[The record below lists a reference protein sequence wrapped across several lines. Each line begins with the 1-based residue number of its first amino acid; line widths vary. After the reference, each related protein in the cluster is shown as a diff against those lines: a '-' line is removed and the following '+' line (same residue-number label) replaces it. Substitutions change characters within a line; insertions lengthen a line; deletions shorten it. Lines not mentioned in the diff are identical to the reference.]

1 MAVVAVFFCGILS
14 TTKKAFR
21 LKLIKNLIWR
31 FWQMSLWGQYGP
43 PWFCCCCFFLYFI
56 GSSCLFMT
64 EPWCSRNQG
73 GKDGRGKETK
83 EIKGCE
89 GDKGLTMEKWRQ
101 NKGKDWGKMKNK
113 YERKRGRKQREAR
126 KSEMW
131 AIHKQTSAKDLG
143 PAHLLLFT
151 SEEID
156 TVEERL
162 LAPGQNHCSAKL
174 ETGRTVGK
182 AQIKNALPTWTQYT
196 AAMILCWKP
205 KTQQNYFM
213 SSSTQRP
220 QFAQWLFRELLA
232 PMSIHGVPWPSKYC
246 PF

>member
-1 MAVVAVFFCGILS
+1 
-14 TTKKAFR
+14 
-21 LKLIKNLIWR
+21 
-31 FWQMSLWGQYGP
+31 
-43 PWFCCCCFFLYFI
+43 
-56 GSSCLFMT
+56 MT

-73 GKDGRGKETK
+73 VKDCRGKETK

-89 GDKGLTMEKWRQ
+89 GDKGLTMKRWRQ
-101 NKGKDWGKMKNK
+101 NKGNVWGKMKNK
-113 YERKRGRKQREAR
+113 YERKTGRKQREAR

-131 AIHKQTSAKDLG
+131 AIHKQTSARDLG

-220 QFAQWLFRELLA
+220 QFAQWLFRDSLS
-232 PMSIHGVPWPSKYC
+232 PMSIHGVPWPSKCC